1 MKSLPPDIDVEDTRV
16 SNIAELQQELRSRS
30 QRDRAYLIVLT
41 GSNVGEM
48 FRIEAG
54 EAVIGRGQGVAVRLL
69 DDGISRKH
77 ARVFQEGDKVVIE
90 DLQSSNGTYVNG
102 DQVTLSELHDGDKIR
117 LGSTTV
123 LKFSYHDHLDES
135 FQQQMYDAAL
145 RDALTRAF
153 NKKYFIDRLDTEIA
167 YARRHKQALS
177 LLMFDVDFF
186 KRVNDTHGHL
196 AGDFVL
202 ARLARLAHGTVR
214 TEDVFARY
222 GGEEFG
228 VICRGV
234 GLFNAGILGERLR
247 TMVAAHGFEY
257 EGKRLPITISVGV
270 AAYPEIDAKTS
281 TELIAASDE
290 ALYEAKR
297 TGRNRVLLK
306 HPTPPAGTPPAG
318 TPPAG
323 MPPAGT

>member
-1 MKSLPPDIDVEDTRV
+1 MKSSPPDGDAEDTRV
-16 SNIAELQQELRSRS
+16 ANIQELQQELQARS

-48 FRIEAG
+48 FRIEGG

-77 ARVFQEGDKVVIE
+77 ARVVQVKDKVLLE
-90 DLQSSNGTYVNG
+90 DMQSSNGTYLNG
-102 DQVTLSELHDGDKIR
+102 DLVQSAELQDGDKIR

-153 NKKYFIDRLDTEIA
+153 NKKYFVDRLDTEIA

-177 LLMFDVDFF
+177 LLMIDVDFF
-186 KRVNDTHGHL
+186 KHVNDTFGHV
-196 AGDFVL
+196 AGDVVLSKL
-202 ARLARLAHGTVR
+202 ARIAVTALR

-234 GLFNAGILGERLR
+234 PLPNAGILGERLR
-247 TMVAAHGFEY
+247 TLVAANPFEY
-257 EGKRLPITISVGV
+257 EAHRMPITISVGV
-270 AAYPEIDAKTS
+270 AAYPDLDVKTS
-281 TELIAASDE
+281 TELIAAADE

-306 HPTPPAGTPPAG
+306 HALPPV
-318 TPPAG
+318 
-323 MPPAGT
+323 